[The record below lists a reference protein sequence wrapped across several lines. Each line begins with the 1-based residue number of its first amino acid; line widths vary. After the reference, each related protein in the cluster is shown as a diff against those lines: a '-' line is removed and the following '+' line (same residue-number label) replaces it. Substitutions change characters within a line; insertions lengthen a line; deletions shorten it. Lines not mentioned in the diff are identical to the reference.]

1 MYSAPYAA
9 DSDSIANTAVK
20 AALLDKLCI
29 DIITRF
35 FLHYA
40 THIRQE
46 MACIPPCV
54 TYELHSYTVLRMNC
68 IFCCFCC
75 LLTVF

>member
-35 FLHYA
+35 FSALCYTYQA
-40 THIRQE
+40 GND
-46 MACIPPCV
+46 CIHLCVHVV
-54 TYELHSYTVLRMNC
+54 TYEIHSFESELH
-68 IFCCFCC
+68 FCCFCS
-75 LLTVF
+75 L

>member
-35 FLHYA
+35 FSALCYTYQAGNGLHTLVCY
-40 THIRQE
+40 I
-46 MACIPPCV
+46 
-54 TYELHSYTVLRMNC
+54 
-68 IFCCFCC
+68 
-75 LLTVF
+75 

>member
-35 FLHYA
+35 FSALCYTYQAGNGLH
-40 THIRQE
+40 TPV
-46 MACIPPCV
+46 C
-54 TYELHSYTVLRMNC
+54 T
-68 IFCCFCC
+68 CCYI
-75 LLTVF
+75 

>member
-35 FLHYA
+35 FFCIMLHISGRKWPAYPHVYMLLHMSF
-40 THIRQE
+40 T
-46 MACIPPCV
+46 V
-54 TYELHSYTVLRMNC
+54 TQ
-68 IFCCFCC
+68 F
-75 LLTVF
+75 